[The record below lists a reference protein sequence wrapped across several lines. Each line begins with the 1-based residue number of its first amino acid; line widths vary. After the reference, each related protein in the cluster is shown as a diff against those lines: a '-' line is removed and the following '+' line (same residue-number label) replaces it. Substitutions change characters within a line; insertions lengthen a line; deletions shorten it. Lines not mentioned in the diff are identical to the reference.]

1 MFEQII
7 ARMLRAAQLDVD
19 LYNEV
24 EKDENATTEALIV
37 VALTA
42 LCAAIG
48 TTLSGGGN
56 LFSGIIWGIIG
67 SLIGW
72 IVSSATIYGVG
83 VYLFGGTATIGE
95 LLRTLGYATSPG
107 ILRILSFITILRLGP
122 ILGFVVS
129 IWTLVTNVVATR
141 EALDVD
147 TTKAIIISIIAF
159 VIWMVVLTL
168 LGGIFGIGFLGL
180 GVLSGAFQ

>member
-7 ARMLRAAQLDVD
+7 ARMLRAVQLDVD

-24 EKDENATTEALIV
+24 EKDKNATTEALIV

-48 TTLSGGGN
+48 TALSGESN
-56 LFSGIIWGIIG
+56 LFSGIIWGIVS
-67 SLIGW
+67 SLVGW
-72 IVSSATIYGVG
+72 LVSSATIYGVG
-83 VYLFGGTATIGE
+83 VYLFGGTASIEE
-95 LLRTLGYATSPG
+95 LLRTLGYASSPG
-107 ILRILSFITILRLGP
+107 ILRILSFVPFVGP
-122 ILGFVVS
+122 LVGFVVS

-147 TTKAIIISIIAF
+147 TTKAIIISVIAF
-159 VIWMVVLTL
+159 VIWIVVLAV
-168 LGGIFGIGFLGL
+168 LGGIFGLGLAGL

>member
-48 TTLSGGGN
+48 TALSGGSN
-56 LFSGIIWGIIG
+56 LFSGIIGGIIG
-67 SLIGW
+67 SLVGW
-72 IVSSATIYGVG
+72 LVSSATI
-83 VYLFGGTATIGE
+83 
-95 LLRTLGYATSPG
+95 
-107 ILRILSFITILRLGP
+107 
-122 ILGFVVS
+122 
-129 IWTLVTNVVATR
+129 VVATR

-159 VIWMVVLTL
+159 VIWMVVLTI
-168 LGGIFGIGFLGL
+168 LGGIFGIGLAGL